1 LAHHRL
7 CQPLERFYSRA
18 YRRCNDSVSAVLELT
33 LLTEPEGL
41 ITMTTI
47 VLASQSS
54 SRRRLL
60 ESAGL
65 SPTII
70 VSHVDEETEFFNSL
84 APADMV
90 IALAITKAHTVREQ
104 IDFPAIIIGCDSTFE
119 FDGQS
124 LGKPGTPEIA
134 TERAKRV
141 RGNSGLLHTGH
152 CIIDTAKDIEISD
165 RVTTRVR
172 FDHMSDE
179 EIADYVAT
187 EEPLHVAGGF
197 TLDGFS
203 SPFIPSIE
211 GDYTNVVG
219 ISMPF
224 VRKAFANL
232 GYTWPEAKK
241 LR

>member
-1 LAHHRL
+1 M
-7 CQPLERFYSRA
+7 PT
-18 YRRCNDSVSAVLELT
+18 V
-33 LLTEPEGL
+33 
-41 ITMTTI
+41 

-65 SPTII
+65 KPKIM
-70 VSHVDEETEFFNSL
+70 VSHVDEETPFFNSL

-90 IALAITKAHTVREQ
+90 IALAITKAHTIRDQ

-119 FDGQS
+119 FEGES
-124 LGKPGTPEIA
+124 LGKPGEPAIA
-134 TERAKRV
+134 KERASRV
-141 RGNSGLLHTGH
+141 RGNSGYLHTGH
-152 CIIDTAKDIEISD
+152 CIIDTARNIEISD
-165 RVTTRVR
+165 RVTTKVT
-172 FDHMSDE
+172 FSDMTDE
-179 EIADYVAT
+179 EIDDYVASG
-187 EEPLHVAGGF
+187 EPLHVAGGF

-224 VRKAFANL
+224 LRKAMNQL
-232 GYTWPEAKK
+232 GYSWPEVKEMV
-241 LR
+241 

>member
-1 LAHHRL
+1 M
-7 CQPLERFYSRA
+7 PK
-18 YRRCNDSVSAVLELT
+18 
-33 LLTEPEGL
+33 
-41 ITMTTI
+41 I
-47 VLASQSS
+47 VLASASV

-65 SPTII
+65 KPTIM
-70 VSHVDEETEFFNSL
+70 VSHVDEETDFFN
-84 APADMV
+84 AMTPADMV
-90 IALAITKAHTVREQ
+90 IALAITKAHTIQEQ

-119 FDGQS
+119 FDSQS
-124 LGKPGTPEIA
+124 LGKPATPEIA
-134 TERAKRV
+134 IERASRV

-152 CIIDTAKDIEISD
+152 CIIDTTKDKEISSI
-165 RVTTRVR
+165 VTTKVT
-172 FDHMSDE
+172 FDNMTDA

-187 EEPLHVAGGF
+187 GEPLHVAGGF

-224 VRKAFANL
+224 VRKAFELL
-232 GYTWPEAKK
+232 GYTWPEVKVMQ
-241 LR
+241 

>member
-1 LAHHRL
+1 MPR
-7 CQPLERFYSRA
+7 
-18 YRRCNDSVSAVLELT
+18 
-33 LLTEPEGL
+33 
-41 ITMTTI
+41 I
-47 VLASQSS
+47 VLASASV

-65 SPTII
+65 KPTIM
-70 VSHVDEETEFFNSL
+70 VSNVDEETDFFNAM

-90 IALAITKAHTVREQ
+90 IALAITKAHTIREQ

-119 FDGQS
+119 FDSQS
-124 LGKPGTPEIA
+124 LGKPATAEIA
-134 TERAKRV
+134 IERASRV
-141 RGNSGLLHTGH
+141 RGNTGLLHTGH
-152 CIIDTAKDIEISD
+152 CIIDTTKDKEISSI
-165 RVTTRVR
+165 VTTKVT
-172 FDHMSDE
+172 FDNMTDA

-187 EEPLHVAGGF
+187 GEPLHVAGGF

-224 VRKAFANL
+224 VRKAFEQL
-232 GYTWPEAKK
+232 GYSWPEVKVMQ
-241 LR
+241 

>member
-1 LAHHRL
+1 
-7 CQPLERFYSRA
+7 
-18 YRRCNDSVSAVLELT
+18 
-33 LLTEPEGL
+33 
-41 ITMTTI
+41 MTTI
-47 VLASQSS
+47 VLASQST

-70 VSHVDEETEFFNSL
+70 VSHVDEETDFFNSL
-84 APADMV
+84 SPADMV

-124 LGKPGTPEIA
+124 LGKPGSPEVA

-152 CIIDTAKDIEISD
+152 CIIDTSTDIEISD
-165 RVTTRVR
+165 RVTTRVT
-172 FDHMSDE
+172 FDHMTDE

-232 GYTWPEAKK
+232 GYSWPEVKAMK
-241 LR
+241 

>member
-1 LAHHRL
+1 
-7 CQPLERFYSRA
+7 
-18 YRRCNDSVSAVLELT
+18 
-33 LLTEPEGL
+33 
-41 ITMTTI
+41 MTTI
-47 VLASQSS
+47 VLASQST

-65 SPTII
+65 APKII
-70 VSHVDEETEFFNSL
+70 VSHVDEETDFFNSL
-84 APADMV
+84 SPSDMV

-124 LGKPGTPEIA
+124 LGKPGTPEVA

-165 RVTTRVR
+165 RVTTRVT
-172 FDHMSDE
+172 FDHMTDE

-197 TLDGFS
+197 TLDGFR

-232 GYTWPEAKK
+232 GYSWPEVKAM
-241 LR
+241 R

>member
-1 LAHHRL
+1 
-7 CQPLERFYSRA
+7 
-18 YRRCNDSVSAVLELT
+18 
-33 LLTEPEGL
+33 
-41 ITMTTI
+41 MTTL
-47 VLASQSS
+47 VLASQST

-60 ESAGL
+60 EAAGL
-65 SPTII
+65 SPRII

-84 APADMV
+84 SPADMV

-119 FDGQS
+119 FDGVS
-124 LGKPGTPEIA
+124 LGKPGTPDVA
-134 TERAKRV
+134 VDRAKRV

-152 CIIDTAKDIEISD
+152 CIIDTAKNVEISD
-165 RVTTRVR
+165 RVTTRVT

-187 EEPLHVAGGF
+187 GEPLHVAGGF

-224 VRKAFANL
+224 IRKALANL
-232 GYTWPEAKK
+232 GYSWPQVKALK
-241 LR
+241 

>member
-1 LAHHRL
+1 M
-7 CQPLERFYSRA
+7 PST
-18 YRRCNDSVSAVLELT
+18 N
-33 LLTEPEGL
+33 P
-41 ITMTTI
+41 TI
-47 VLASQSS
+47 VLASASK

-65 SPTII
+65 SPKIM
-70 VSHVDEETEFFNSL
+70 VSNVDEETEFFNSMN
-84 APADMV
+84 PSDMV

-119 FDGQS
+119 FEGKS

-134 TERAKRV
+134 IERAKRV
-141 RGNSGLLHTGH
+141 RGKSGVLHTGH
-152 CIIDTAKDIEISD
+152 CIIDTFKDREISD
-165 RVTTRVR
+165 RVSTRVN
-172 FDHMSDE
+172 FANISDE
-179 EIADYVAT
+179 EIIDYVST

-203 SPFIPSIE
+203 SPFISSIE

-224 VRKAFANL
+224 LRMASAQL
-232 GYTWPEAKK
+232 GYSWPQFKAMQ
-241 LR
+241 

>member
-1 LAHHRL
+1 VPSDLP
-7 CQPLERFYSRA
+7 Q
-18 YRRCNDSVSAVLELT
+18 
-33 LLTEPEGL
+33 
-41 ITMTTI
+41 I
-47 VLASQSS
+47 VLASQSK

-65 SPTII
+65 SPKII
-70 VSHVDEETEFFNSL
+70 VSNVDEETDFFNSMV
-84 APADMV
+84 PSDMV

-119 FDGQS
+119 FDGKS
-124 LGKPGTPEIA
+124 LGKPGTPDIA
-134 TERAKRV
+134 IERARRV

-152 CIIDTAKDIEISD
+152 CIIDTSKDKEISD
-165 RVTTRVR
+165 RITTVVN
-172 FDHMSDE
+172 FADMSDE
-179 EIADYVAT
+179 EIDDYVAT

-203 SPFIPSIE
+203 SPFIYSIE

-224 VRKAFANL
+224 LRKACSQL
-232 GYTWPEAKK
+232 GYTWPQVKGF
-241 LR
+241 

>member
-1 LAHHRL
+1 M
-7 CQPLERFYSRA
+7 PST
-18 YRRCNDSVSAVLELT
+18 N
-33 LLTEPEGL
+33 P
-41 ITMTTI
+41 TI
-47 VLASQSS
+47 VLASASK

-65 SPTII
+65 SPKIM
-70 VSHVDEETEFFNSL
+70 VSNVDEETEFFNSMS
-84 APADMV
+84 PSDMV

-119 FDGQS
+119 FEGES

-134 TERAKRV
+134 ITRAKRV

-152 CIIDTAKDIEISD
+152 CIIDTLKDREISD
-165 RVTTRVR
+165 RVTTRVN
-172 FDHMSDE
+172 FANISDE
-179 EIADYVAT
+179 EIIDYVAT

-203 SPFIPSIE
+203 SPFISSID

-224 VRKAFANL
+224 LRMASAQL
-232 GYTWPEAKK
+232 GYSWPQFKAMQ
-241 LR
+241 